1 MKSNNLISG
10 IPIKNISKLNFHNI
24 LYKNKR
30 KVNFTKLIKR
40 KSKSRSSAKNLSFN
54 NIKKNHSSSIDYNET
69 PLKKNMNISL
79 PNNNLDPL
87 SNITISFQPKE
98 IMPKSTKLF
107 EINNYNFKNEK
118 IDKNYLFSK
127 IDINRK
133 KKIKTISFNLETS
146 LNQLKINEE
155 KDVNL
160 LLLYKKYLAYFIAL
174 EDYIKLISSN
184 DEKNLLNDIKLGI
197 DNLFNIMGKIN
208 QKLLIQN
215 SRLKRENE
223 LKNPLI
229 NEIKINES
237 TYLNNSTFKK
247 NKKKN
252 KENND
257 LNDSY
262 TLNKKEKKSD
272 ESNLSF
278 SDLDSIRFND
288 KIEMKRI
295 KSFDSIHSIPKLNL
309 KFFNYLSTKNFIAL
323 KENNKPKH
331 KKDKIQYIFNQNC
344 FPVI

>member
-24 LYKNKR
+24 LYKSKR

-79 PNNNLDPL
+79 SNNNLDPL
-87 SNITISFQPKE
+87 SNITISFKPKE

-118 IDKNYLFSK
+118 IDKNYIFSK
-127 IDINRK
+127 VDINRT

-155 KDVNL
+155 KDVN

-184 DEKNLLNDIKLGI
+184 DEKNLLNNIKLGI

-215 SRLKRENE
+215 SRIKRENE

-237 TYLNNSTFKK
+237 TNFKNSSFKK

-262 TLNKKEKKSD
+262 TLNKNEKKSD

-288 KIEMKRI
+288 KIKMKRI
-295 KSFDSIHSIPKLNL
+295 NSFDSIHSIPKLNL
-309 KFFNYLSTKNFIAL
+309 KFFNSLSTKNFIVL
-323 KENNKPKH
+323 KENNNPKH

>member
-24 LYKNKR
+24 LYKSKR
-30 KVNFTKLIKR
+30 KVNFTKIIKR
-40 KSKSRSSAKNLSFN
+40 KSISRSSAKNLSFN

-79 PNNNLDPL
+79 SNNNLDPL
-87 SNITISFQPKE
+87 SNITISFKPKE

-118 IDKNYLFSK
+118 IDKNYIFSK
-127 IDINRK
+127 VDINRT

-155 KDVNL
+155 KDVN

-184 DEKNLLNDIKLGI
+184 DEKNLLNNIKLGI

-215 SRLKRENE
+215 SRIKRENE

-237 TYLNNSTFKK
+237 TKLKNSSFKK

-262 TLNKKEKKSD
+262 TLNKNEKKSD

-288 KIEMKRI
+288 KIKMKRI
-295 KSFDSIHSIPKLNL
+295 NSFDSIHSIPKLNL
-309 KFFNYLSTKNFIAL
+309 KFFNSLSTKNFIVL
-323 KENNKPKH
+323 KENNNPKH

>member
-24 LYKNKR
+24 LYKSKR

-79 PNNNLDPL
+79 SNNNLDPL
-87 SNITISFQPKE
+87 SNITISFKPKE

-107 EINNYNFKNEK
+107 EINNYNFKKEK
-118 IDKNYLFSK
+118 IDKNYIFSK
-127 IDINRK
+127 VDINRT

-160 LLLYKKYLAYFIAL
+160 LLYKKYLAYFIAL
-174 EDYIKLISSN
+174 EDYIKLISSY

-237 TYLNNSTFKK
+237 SKLKNSTFKK

-262 TLNKKEKKSD
+262 TLNKNEKKSD

-288 KIEMKRI
+288 KIKMKRI
-295 KSFDSIHSIPKLNL
+295 NSFDSIHSIPKLNL
-309 KFFNYLSTKNFIAL
+309 KFFNSLSTKNFIVL
-323 KENNKPKH
+323 KENNNPKH

>member
-24 LYKNKR
+24 LYKNKK
-30 KVNFTKLIKR
+30 KVNFTKLIKK
-40 KSKSRSSAKNLSFN
+40 KSISRSSTKNLSFN
-54 NIKKNHSSSIDYNET
+54 NIKKNHSSSIDYNEI

-87 SNITISFQPKE
+87 SNITISFKPKKL
-98 IMPKSTKLF
+98 MAKSTKLF

-118 IDKNYLFSK
+118 IDNNYIFSK
-127 IDINRK
+127 LEINRK
-133 KKIKTISFNLETS
+133 KKIRNISFNLETS

-155 KDVNL
+155 KDINL

-174 EDYIKLISSN
+174 EDYIKLISSY

-215 SRLKRENE
+215 SRLKSENE
-223 LKNPLI
+223 LNNPLI
-229 NEIKINES
+229 NEIKINECKN
-237 TYLNNSTFKK
+237 LKNSTF
-247 NKKKN
+247 KKKN

-262 TLNKKEKKSD
+262 TLNKEEKKSD

-278 SDLDSIRFND
+278 SDLESIRFND

-295 KSFDSIHSIPKLNL
+295 NSFDSIHSIPKLNL
-309 KFFNYLSTKNFIAL
+309 KFFNSLSTKNFITL

-331 KKDKIQYIFNQNC
+331 KKGKIQYIFNQNC

>member
-24 LYKNKR
+24 LYKSKR
-30 KVNFTKLIKR
+30 KVNFTKIIKR
-40 KSKSRSSAKNLSFN
+40 KSISRSSAKNLSFN

-87 SNITISFQPKE
+87 SNITISFKPKE

-107 EINNYNFKNEK
+107 EINNYNFKKEK
-118 IDKNYLFSK
+118 IDKNYIFSK
-127 IDINRK
+127 VNIKKK

-155 KDVNL
+155 KDVN

-184 DEKNLLNDIKLGI
+184 DEKNLLNNIKLGI

-237 TYLNNSTFKK
+237 TKLKNSSFKK

-288 KIEMKRI
+288 KIKMKRI
-295 KSFDSIHSIPKLNL
+295 NSFDSIHSIPKLNL
-309 KFFNYLSTKNFIAL
+309 KFFNSLSTKNFIVL
-323 KENNKPKH
+323 KENNNPKH